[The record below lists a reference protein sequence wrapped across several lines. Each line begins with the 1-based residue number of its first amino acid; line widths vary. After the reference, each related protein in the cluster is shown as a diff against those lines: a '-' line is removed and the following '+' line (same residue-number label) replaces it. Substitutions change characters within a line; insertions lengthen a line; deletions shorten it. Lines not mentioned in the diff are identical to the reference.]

1 MTFETIL
8 LLAAGGYLAYT
19 FLWNKGGASTQTTT
33 NSLGDLF
40 KNVGGQSATPAD
52 NGVVNSVKVMK
63 DWDALYNDA
72 EALKLTEAQKHLDAM
87 WGTLNPRAGKNQ
99 VL

>member
-19 FLWNKGGASTQTTT
+19 FLWKKGDASAPTT
-33 NSLGDLF
+33 SGLGDLF
-40 KNVGGQSATPAD
+40 KNVGGAQTQVD
-52 NGVVNSVKVMK
+52 NGTVNSVKVMK